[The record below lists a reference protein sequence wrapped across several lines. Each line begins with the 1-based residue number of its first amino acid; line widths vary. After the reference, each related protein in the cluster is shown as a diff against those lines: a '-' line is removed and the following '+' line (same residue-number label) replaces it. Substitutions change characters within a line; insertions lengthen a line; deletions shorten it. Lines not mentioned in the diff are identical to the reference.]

1 MEELLKNIQFQWKI
15 HCFLGPTN
23 KPQVGRKGSN
33 AYDLPEDLEILEDES
48 FDESED
54 DDDEW
59 IGMNSHKKSLIT
71 IFWSQT

>member
-1 MEELLKNIQFQWKI
+1 MKNPLY
-15 HCFLGPTN
+15 LGPTN
-23 KPQVGRKGSN
+23 KPQIGRKGGN

-59 IGMNSHKKSLIT
+59 IGMNSLKKSLIT